1 MKNILKA
8 LKEVFIVI
16 FQILFLPIIDCVDS
30 LLKNFYDE
38 KNILTNKVFIF
49 TKNTFDKIYSVT
61 LVVYY
66 LLLLLTQ
73 IVAFFQIVSGK
84 ISCLDFRNLLI
95 VSFAIL
101 IFNIVFVHFL
111 NTHFKLKKTIY
122 IIYFQLLFFLPIL
135 IVYWIACIEG
145 HEIFLI
151 NLNADQ
157 WISVFNNMIIYLSG
171 CIIGIS
177 NLYRADTIK
186 AEEK

>member
-84 ISCLDFRNLLI
+84 ISCLDYRNLLI

-111 NTHFKLKKTIY
+111 NTHFKLKK
-122 IIYFQLLFFLPIL
+122 LFI
-135 IVYWIACIEG
+135 
-145 HEIFLI
+145 
-151 NLNADQ
+151 
-157 WISVFNNMIIYLSG
+157 
-171 CIIGIS
+171 
-177 NLYRADTIK
+177 
-186 AEEK
+186 